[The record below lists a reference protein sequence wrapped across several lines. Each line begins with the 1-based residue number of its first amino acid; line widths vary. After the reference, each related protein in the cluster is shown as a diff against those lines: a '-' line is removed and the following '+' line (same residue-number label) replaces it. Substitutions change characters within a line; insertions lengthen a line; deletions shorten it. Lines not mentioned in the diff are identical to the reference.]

1 MPGSGGFFLSKKN
14 EDIVHFDLPANTVLA
29 PPTRLLADYPPI
41 LLDIRGN
48 LCHGGRKRR
57 VRVGD
62 ADGVE
67 LALRGTL
74 VGGVGDDRASA
85 IAIADG
91 MGTSRRVLLGP
102 DAFIPNINSGE
113 GVLSFSPPDVGFRRD
128 WLTGQV
134 PWQAYVFVGAGVNP
148 NREVT

>member
-1 MPGSGGFFLSKKN
+1 MCARNERRGSAVRKRWRCVLPGSGGFFLSKKN

-67 LALRGTL
+67 LALRGSL
-74 VGGVGDDRASA
+74 VGV
-85 IAIADG
+85 
-91 MGTSRRVLLGP
+91 
-102 DAFIPNINSGE
+102 
-113 GVLSFSPPDVGFRRD
+113 
-128 WLTGQV
+128 
-134 PWQAYVFVGAGVNP
+134 
-148 NREVT
+148 